1 MHVLCGKYQAQ
12 CYGGLKIKTM
22 ILRKSCT
29 RESDIKKDNPT
40 HMCRKLDL
48 KNAHCCFTLKKKMQ
62 GTSLCVITYQQQV
75 PHKTIPR
82 FRIWMSKAS
91 CWINMAT

>member
-1 MHVLCGKYQAQ
+1 MHVLCVKYQAQ

-48 KNAHCCFTLKKKMQ
+48 KNAHCCFTFKKNA
-62 GTSLCVITYQQQV
+62 GNITMCNN
-75 PHKTIPR
+75 I
-82 FRIWMSKAS
+82 SAAS
-91 CWINMAT
+91 ASQNNPKIQNLSE